1 MKKIIKNNK
10 ETILT
15 FIIAFITINIVFY
28 INDITPYGT
37 FTTLQIDFYHQ
48 YGPMLKE
55 LCYRILNGK
64 SLIYSF
70 SMSTGLPIYRNFFN
84 YLSSPLNIIMLL
96 FTEKTMLTG
105 FSFII
110 MTRVSLTAAIFN
122 YFLEKKFNKKNKLF
136 ISLSLLYAF
145 SNYFVAYYWNI
156 MWMDSMALLPLIV
169 LGIENII
176 NKNKYLL
183 YIFSLTIMIISSYFM
198 GYMCCLYSVIYFI
211 CYFIY
216 KLDFKSL
223 KKKKY
228 LKEVSKKVLIFT
240 ISSIVVGLLISFFG
254 ISLLKS
260 LGTTSATND
269 AWPTSQYYNFTF
281 TDYIVGHLS
290 AITTTVLK
298 TDISNEPNV
307 SCGIIAVA
315 LLLLFIFNTKIKL
328 KTKITYLVILGIIT
342 SAFFIPQLDFI
353 FHALHVPN
361 DLPYRYSYLYS
372 FTLMII
378 AAYSIE
384 NIKDIK
390 PMIVIVV
397 YTLIMILLLIFKI
410 YYLEVIDSDTLL
422 TNLIL
427 MTIYFILYL
436 IYFYDRKTI
445 KYIYY
450 GLILIVSIEM
460 GYNINYNWNLSDNK
474 EEFYYHYD
482 EIKDTINKLDK
493 EEKNNFYRLEK
504 TFSTTLNDSSWYNY
518 NGITTFS
525 SMAYERMALM
535 QHNLGTGGN
544 LINSYEY
551 FLNTPIYNLMFD
563 IKYILGYNYDI
574 DNYTE
579 IDQNDKFSTYKF
591 NYDTNLLYSVN
602 KEIKELEISQNN
614 PILNQYNF
622 IKYATG
628 IDDVFSKSEIINK
641 KTIDYIDG
649 MSVIE
654 YTIKNSNTN
663 NYFYDNYD
671 LDYYIINDV
680 LYFRNDYV
688 LDLVD
693 TNYYITSEKHNEN
706 ILVNFTNEED
716 TYKIIV
722 GTYYENNDIDVF
734 YLNKNQFE
742 EANDILLEDKI
753 NIITYKE
760 SYIKATA
767 EIETDKVIYTSIPY
781 DDDLKVYIDGKKV
794 DTYMINSAL
803 LGFDIKKGNHTIEI
817 KYQNNTMIIGSI
829 ISITTLLILLAIQ
842 YKKRCKK

>member
-1 MKKIIKNNK
+1 MKKILKNNK

-15 FIIAFITINIVFY
+15 FIVAFITINVVFI
-28 INDITPYGT
+28 INNITPYGT

-55 LCYRILNGK
+55 LCYRIFNGK
-64 SLIYSF
+64 SLLYSF
-70 SMSTGLPIYRNFFN
+70 SMSMGLPIYRNFFN
-84 YLSSPLNIIMLL
+84 YLSSPLNILILL
-96 FTEKTMLTG
+96 FSEKTMLAG

-110 MTRVSLTAAIFN
+110 MIRVSITAAIFN

-156 MWMDSMALLPLIV
+156 MWMDCMALLPLIV
-169 LGIENII
+169 LGIENIV
-176 NKNKYLL
+176 NKNEYLL
-183 YIFSLTIMIISSYFM
+183 YIFSLSIMIISSYFM

-254 ISLLKS
+254 ISLLKGLS
-260 LGTTSATND
+260 STSATND

-281 TDYIVGHLS
+281 IDYIVGHLS
-290 AITTTVLK
+290 AIKTTVLK
-298 TDISNEPNV
+298 TDVSNEPNV

-315 LLLLFIFNTKIKL
+315 LLLLFIFNNKIKL
-328 KTKITYLVILGIIT
+328 KTKITYIVILGIIT
-342 SAFFIPQLDFI
+342 TAFFIPQLDFV

-384 NIKDIK
+384 NIKQIK

-397 YTLIMILLLIFKI
+397 YTLIMILLLTFKI
-410 YYLEVIDSDTLL
+410 YDLEVLDSDTLL

-427 MTIYFILYL
+427 ITVYFILYL

-460 GYNINYNWNLSDNK
+460 GYNINYNWNLLDNK
-474 EEFYYHYD
+474 DEFYSHYD
-482 EIKDTINKLDK
+482 EIKDTVNKLDK
-493 EEKNNFYRLEK
+493 KENNNFYRLEK
-504 TFSTTLNDSSWYNY
+504 TFSTTLNDGSWYNY
-518 NGITTFS
+518 NGVSTFS
-525 SMAYERMALM
+525 SMEYERMAIL

-579 IDQNDKFSTYKF
+579 IYQNDKFNTYKF
-591 NYDTNLLYSVN
+591 NYKTNLLYGVN
-602 KEIKELEISQNN
+602 KEIKDIELIQNN
-614 PILNQYNF
+614 PMLNQYNF
-622 IKYATG
+622 IKYTTG
-628 IDDVFSKSEIINK
+628 VDDVFNTSKIVNK

-663 NYFYDNYD
+663 NYFYDNYG
-671 LDYYIINDV
+671 LEYYIINDI
-680 LYFRNDYV
+680 LYYRNDYV

-693 TNYYITSEKHNEN
+693 TSYYMSTEKHDEN
-706 ILVNFTNEED
+706 ILVNFTNEND

-722 GTYYENNDIDVF
+722 GTYYEDNNIDVF
-734 YLNKNQFE
+734 YLNKKQFE
-742 EANDILLEDKI
+742 QAHDILLKDKI
-753 NIITYKE
+753 NIQTNKE
-760 SYIKATA
+760 SYIKAKA
-767 EIETDKVIYTSIPY
+767 EIDEDKVIYTSIPY

-803 LGFDIKKGNHTIEI
+803 LGFDIEKGKHTIEI

-829 ISITTLLILLAIQ
+829 ISVITLLSLLTIQ